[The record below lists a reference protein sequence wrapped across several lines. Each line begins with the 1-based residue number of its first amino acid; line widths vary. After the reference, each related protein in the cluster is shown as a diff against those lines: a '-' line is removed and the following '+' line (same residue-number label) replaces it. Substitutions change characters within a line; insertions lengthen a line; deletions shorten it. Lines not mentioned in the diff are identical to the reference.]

1 MATVLV
7 IEDTLTQAEVICT
20 TLRNAGFQALMV
32 SSSEEAKTKMAQQ
45 KPDVIVCDV
54 VLPGLSGFEFCRELK
69 EDPET
74 AKIPVVLCSTKDS
87 EMDRFWGLKQ
97 GATSYVTKP
106 INPDELVRAVRN
118 AI

>member
-1 MATVLV
+1 
-7 IEDTLTQAEVICT
+7 
-20 TLRNAGFQALMV
+20 
-32 SSSEEAKTKMAQQ
+32 
-45 KPDVIVCDV
+45 
-54 VLPGLSGFEFCRELK
+54 
-69 EDPET
+69 
-74 AKIPVVLCSTKDS
+74 VLCSTKDS